1 MLTRHADAAGFL
13 AAARPALELEEAA
26 NNLILGLPLRIL
38 RQPES
43 VATQPYFAT
52 VTDGGA
58 LRAAAVMTPPYN
70 VVVWAA
76 QPGAQAELGLIADD
90 LYRHRWPVPGVGARA
105 PTAEEFCEAWQSR
118 AGARITLTGHRRI
131 YRLDRVVA
139 PAWPPGEARLAGH
152 GDTTL
157 IAAWME
163 GFYRDAGIREPYE
176 DWVLM
181 ARKRVEAGDVLLW
194 SLGGAPVSMAARS
207 RVLPRGAVVS
217 LVFTPGELRGHG
229 YASAVVAALSQR
241 LLDAGHQYC
250 ALYTDLANPTSN
262 SIYQK
267 IGYAPVSDAV
277 EYAFG

>member
-13 AAARPALELEEAA
+13 AAARPALEREEAA

-38 RQPES
+38 AQPDS
-43 VATQPYFAT
+43 VTTPPYFAT
-52 VTDGGA
+52 VTGGGA

-70 VVVWAA
+70 VIVWAA
-76 QPGAQAELGLIADD
+76 QSGAQAELGLIADD
-90 LYRHRWPVPGVGARA
+90 LLRGGWPVPGVGARA
-105 PTAEEFCEAWQSR
+105 PTAEEFCDAWAGQ

-139 PAWPPGEARLAGH
+139 PAWPAGEARLAGL
-152 GDTTL
+152 DDSAL
-157 IAAWME
+157 IGAWME
-163 GFYRDAGIREPYE
+163 GFYRDAGIREPHE
-176 DWVLM
+176 AWESM
-181 ARKRVEAGDVLLW
+181 ARKRAQAGDVLLW
-194 SLGGAPVSMAARS
+194 TLGGAPVSMAARS

-217 LVFTPGELRGHG
+217 LVYTPAELRGHG

-267 IGYAPVSDAV
+267 IGYAPVSDAI

>member
-1 MLTRHADAAGFL
+1 MLTRHASAAGFL
-13 AAARPALELEEAA
+13 AAARPALEIEEAA

-38 RQPES
+38 AQPDL
-43 VATQPYFAT
+43 VTTPPYFAT
-52 VTDGGA
+52 VTVEGA

-70 VVVWAA
+70 VIVWAA
-76 QPGAQAELGLIADD
+76 QSGAEEELGLIADD
-90 LYRHRWPVPGVGARA
+90 LLNDRWPVPGVGARV
-105 PTAEEFCEAWQSR
+105 PTAEEFCEAWKAR
-118 AGARITLTGHRRI
+118 AGARVSLTGHRRI

-139 PAWPPGEARLAGH
+139 PVWPPGEARLAEPA
-152 GDTTL
+152 DTAL

-163 GFYRDAGIREPYE
+163 GFYRDAGIREPHE
-176 DWVLM
+176 TWESM
-181 ARKRVEAGDVLLW
+181 ARKRAQAGDVLLW
-194 SLGGAPVSMAARS
+194 TLGGAPVSMAARS

-217 LVFTPGELRGHG
+217 LVYTPAELRGHG

>member
-13 AAARPALELEEAA
+13 AAARPALEIEEAA

-38 RQPES
+38 AQPDS
-43 VATQPYFAT
+43 VTTPPYFAT
-52 VTDGGA
+52 VTVGGA

-70 VVVWAA
+70 VIVWAA
-76 QPGAQAELGLIADD
+76 QAGAQAALALIADD
-90 LYRHRWPVPGVGARA
+90 LLSDGWPVPGVGART
-105 PTAEEFCEAWQSR
+105 PTAEEFCEAWRVR

-131 YRLDRVVA
+131 YQLDHVVT
-139 PAWPPGEARLAGH
+139 PAWPPGEARLAGPD
-152 GDTTL
+152 DTGL
-157 IAAWME
+157 IAAWMQ
-163 GFYRDAGIREPYE
+163 GFYRDAGMREPHE
-176 DWVLM
+176 AWESM
-181 ARKRVEAGDVLLW
+181 ARKRAQAGDVLLW
-194 SLGGAPVSMAARS
+194 TVGEATVSMAARS
-207 RVLPRGAVVS
+207 RVLPRGAVVG
-217 LVFTPGELRGHG
+217 LVYTPPELRGHG

-267 IGYAPVSDAV
+267 IGYTPVSDAV